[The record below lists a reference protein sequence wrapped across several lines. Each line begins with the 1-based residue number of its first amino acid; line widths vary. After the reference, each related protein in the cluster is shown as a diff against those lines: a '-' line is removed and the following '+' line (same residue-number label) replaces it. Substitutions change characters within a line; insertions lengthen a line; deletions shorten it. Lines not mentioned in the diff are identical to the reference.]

1 MRGAKSC
8 PHCGFLL
15 RYEDPTDA
23 SFSAVRYVAVEMLLW
38 AALACFFAFLWA
50 TPETSELY
58 AVLAIIALAAWITLR
73 PRQRAS
79 AAALLERRRYHCAQ
93 CKRDFSAQDLKAPGG

>member
-15 RYEDPTDA
+15 RYEDPPDA
-23 SFSAVRYVAVEMLLW
+23 AFSAARYIAVEMLFW
-38 AALACFFAFLWA
+38 VALAFVLAFLWA
-50 TPETSELY
+50 TPETSELN
-58 AVLAIIALAAWITLR
+58 AVLAIITLAAWIRLR
-73 PRQRAS
+73 PRQRAH

-93 CKRDFSAQDLKAPGG
+93 CKRDFSARDLQGPGA